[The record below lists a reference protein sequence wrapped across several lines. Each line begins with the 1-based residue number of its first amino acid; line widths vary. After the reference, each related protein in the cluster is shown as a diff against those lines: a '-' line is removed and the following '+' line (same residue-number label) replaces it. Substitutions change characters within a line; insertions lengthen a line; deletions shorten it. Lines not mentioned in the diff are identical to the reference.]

1 MASVISSE
9 IGESASENNP
19 NQQMEKRNMP
29 EVGDRAPDF
38 TLPAHNGDPITLSD
52 YRGEKSVI
60 LSFHIFSFTG
70 G

>member
-1 MASVISSE
+1 
-9 IGESASENNP
+9 
-19 NQQMEKRNMP
+19 MEKRNMP
-29 EVGDRAPDF
+29 EVGHRAPDF
-38 TLPAHNGDPITLSD
+38 TLPAHSGDPITLSD

>member
-1 MASVISSE
+1 
-9 IGESASENNP
+9 
-19 NQQMEKRNMP
+19 MEKRNMP

>member
-1 MASVISSE
+1 MS
-9 IGESASENNP
+9 
-19 NQQMEKRNMP
+19 
-29 EVGDRAPDF
+29 EVGQQAPDF

-52 YRGEKSVI
+52 YRGKKTVI